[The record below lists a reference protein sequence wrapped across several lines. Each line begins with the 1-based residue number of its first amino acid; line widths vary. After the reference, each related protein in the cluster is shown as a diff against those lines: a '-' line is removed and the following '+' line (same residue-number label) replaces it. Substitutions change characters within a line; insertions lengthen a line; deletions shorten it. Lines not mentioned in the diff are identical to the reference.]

1 MTCMTETTTT
11 KQQKTETFDSPTEIS
26 SAKPEISA
34 VPTKEVT
41 NRTDPE
47 RTPKKRSELAIK
59 KMPEA
64 MFERMVARAS
74 RFARHEI
81 PEEGVRRGRK
91 ASEHRTNCETCV
103 GLEQEF
109 DENLRIEKFEATE
122 AFDGGVPELSSK
134 FQRPR
139 GARFNPGLTQRIQP
153 IPIVPRPRSP
163 KTNLEPRPRSP
174 KTNLRPRRPRKQTE
188 STSSSLWANLAWLGK
203 TLYQYLSSSSSSA
216 SFTTSSS
223 ASSPTSDT
231 GMKQ

>member
-26 SAKPEISA
+26 SAKPEMSS
-34 VPTKEVT
+34 VPTKEVI

-91 ASEHRTNCETCV
+91 TSEHGTNCETCV

-109 DENLRIEKFEATE
+109 DENLRIEKFEATD
-122 AFDGGVPELSSK
+122 AFDEGVPELNSK

-139 GARFNPGLTQRIQP
+139 GARFNPGLTQRIRP
-153 IPIVPRPRSP
+153 IPIIPRPRSP

-174 KTNLRPRRPRKQTE
+174 KTNLRPGRPRKQTE

-216 SFTTSSS
+216 SFTTS
-223 ASSPTSDT
+223 DT
-231 GMKQ
+231 GMKQIGSFVEL